1 MYQNVKKSLTA
12 TALISSA
19 SAFLIGLASTGI
31 MGIGGYFMMEQT
43 MTTGE
48 FISFTL
54 YLGLM
59 IAPIVQMSN
68 IGRQLTEA
76 MAGLDRTQELLNMSE
91 EDDPEVRVN
100 SLASVVG
107 DIEFKDV
114 SFGYE
119 KSKEVLHSLSF
130 KAPAG
135 SVTALVGSSGSGKS
149 TIAGL
154 VATFLNPDSGDVHI
168 NDIDTT
174 KNAQKTRKHIGYI
187 PENVNL
193 YPYLSGLE
201 NLDYFCKLAGL
212 KYSKSELENY
222 LNICGLQS
230 EAQHK
235 KVSSYSKGMRQK
247 IGIAIA
253 YAKKA
258 TVYLLDE
265 PASGL
270 DPLAS
275 NELSILLKKLASEGA
290 TILMA
295 SHDIF
300 RVREVCDRIGIL
312 KNGILVK
319 ELKSKDVSANE
330 LETLYLKFMQN

>member
-1 MYQNVKKSLTA
+1 MIQIQNVSKSFKGNVAIHNLN
-12 TALISSA
+12 
-19 SAFLIGLASTGI
+19 LAVHK
-31 MGIGGYFMMEQT
+31 
-43 MTTGE
+43 GE
-48 FISFTL
+48 I
-54 YLGLM
+54 LGLLG
-59 IAPIVQMSN
+59 AN
-68 IGRQLTEA
+68 GA
-76 MAGLDRTQELLNMSE
+76 
-91 EDDPEVRVN
+91 
-100 SLASVVG
+100 
-107 DIEFKDV
+107 
-114 SFGYE
+114 
-119 KSKEVLHSLSF
+119 
-130 KAPAG
+130 
-135 SVTALVGSSGSGKS
+135 GKS
-149 TIAGL
+149 TTINMLLG
-154 VATFLNPDSGDVHI
+154 FLDPDSGTVSI
-168 NDIDTT
+168 NDIDTI
-174 KNAQKTRKHIGYI
+174 NNSADVRKLIGYI

-222 LNICGLQS
+222 LITCGLEVKS
-230 EAQHK
+230 HSK
-235 KVSSYSKGMRQK
+235 KVNGYSKGMRQK
-247 IGIAIA
+247 VGIAIA

-258 TVYLLDE
+258 MVYLLDE

-319 ELKSKDVSANE
+319 ELNTKDVSANE
-330 LETLYLKFMQN
+330 LEILYLKFMQN